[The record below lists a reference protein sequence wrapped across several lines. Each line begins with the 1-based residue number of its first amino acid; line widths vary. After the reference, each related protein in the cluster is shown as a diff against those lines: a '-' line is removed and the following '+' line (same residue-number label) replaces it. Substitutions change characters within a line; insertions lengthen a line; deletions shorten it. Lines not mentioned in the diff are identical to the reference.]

1 MLFGKLVKLRQPL
14 GRYFPPFC
22 SFVICTGYTNPTTRL
37 VSSLACM
44 LWHPARLSDLCPR
57 CGCDVVMT
65 GEDVTADER
74 RWRHI
79 QHAMVACCARHGP
92 DVDELRQ
99 DVRDTCPH
107 NCAARRTVDQAFACD
122 LSDVHSVRQRLVPFL
137 LDPGAGCSTMPCV
150 RDRVMRVV
158 AGYVLTVG
166 AAWLEV
172 QPDTVSASTLQLP
185 ATSRVRAYLVSI
197 GALGGVRA
205 GPVSAGPLA
214 LRRPR
219 SAFRLV

>member
-1 MLFGKLVKLRQPL
+1 
-14 GRYFPPFC
+14 
-22 SFVICTGYTNPTTRL
+22 
-37 VSSLACM
+37 
-44 LWHPARLSDLCPR
+44 
-57 CGCDVVMT
+57 VMT

-79 QHAMVACCARHGP
+79 QHAMVACCAGHGP

-99 DVRDTCPH
+99 DVLDACPH
-107 NCAARRTVDQAFACD
+107 NCAARRAVDQAFACD

-205 GPVSAGPLA
+205 GPVSAGSAGATPTPLGFPARIIHRKQQRTDTDTEVLVGRPSKRSKPASHEQARMPSSQNVGLGMA
-214 LRRPR
+214 LPQ
-219 SAFRLV
+219 A